1 MMGII
6 VVAFAICWAPFC
18 VMFTRYGTDGFLK
31 SVRSVDCTTL
41 YTLYTYTSEHNQ
53 LSERFSAFLPAVVLD
68 EKKVIRN
75 RIIWNLQLWKI
86 HWSMLCILT
95 DFIEKNENM
104 HEVIRLINLTTSWE
118 YCSSYRNWLL
128 YMSSSKNMTK

>member
-18 VMFTRYGTDGFLK
+18 VMFTRYSTDGFLK
-31 SVRSVDCTTL
+31 TVRSVDCTTL

-53 LSERFSAFLPAVVLD
+53 LSERFSAFLPAVVHD

-75 RIIWNLQLWKI
+75 RII
-86 HWSMLCILT
+86 
-95 DFIEKNENM
+95 
-104 HEVIRLINLTTSWE
+104 
-118 YCSSYRNWLL
+118 
-128 YMSSSKNMTK
+128 